1 MAKQLSTDKKNIDSG
16 MNDLRNFTH
25 QVQVMTF
32 FVRIPRIFQDLG
44 LPLSL
49 SEELPRPLAIGPV
62 AARFQLGMAPMTQLS
77 HSLFG

>member
-1 MAKQLSTDKKNIDSG
+1 MIWGTSLS
-16 MNDLRNFTH
+16 L
-25 QVQVMTF
+25 
-32 FVRIPRIFQDLG
+32 IFQDLG

-62 AARFQLGMAPMTQLS
+62 AAMFELGMAPMAPMTRLS